1 MSTRRVP
8 TTTETEALEGY
19 LDEQRDALV
28 GLLDGVSAEAVRTP
42 ATVSTLSLLALLKH
56 ATLWERRWFQTV
68 VAGRV
73 FDGEWP
79 YSDVD
84 WTVADFVL
92 TVDDDVETW
101 LERYG
106 RAVAES
112 RQITAELGP
121 DSFCKL
127 ERYTTRNL
135 RSVMLHLIAEY
146 ARHCGHGDII
156 REAILENRES

>member
-1 MSTRRVP
+1 MSSKRIP

-19 LDEQRDALV
+19 LDSQRDAMV
-28 GLLDGVSAEAVRTP
+28 GLLDGISDEEARIP

-56 ATLWERRWFQTV
+56 SALWEGRWFQTV

-84 WTVADFVL
+84 WTVADFEL
-92 TVDDDVETW
+92 TADDDVATW
-101 LERYG
+101 LERYSG
-106 RAVAES
+106 SVAES
-112 RQITAELGP
+112 RRITAELDP
-121 DSFCKL
+121 ESFCQL
-127 ERYTTRNL
+127 ERFTTWNL
-135 RSVMLHLIAEY
+135 RSVLLHLIAEY

-156 REAILENRES
+156 REAVLAEREP